1 MRRFKASAKAL
12 IILLVG
18 ILVASCNNSNNP
30 TATTAKNISDP
41 TPNGDKNLKE
51 AGFVLNENTPAFALM
66 IRKNGKTVLKD
77 AQGCARF
84 SEDKQSCVL
93 QANKDTPMPVGSI
106 TKHFVVAAI
115 LMLEE
120 EGRLSIEDD
129 VNKYLSLPQQFKG
142 VKIKNLIFHT
152 SGMVQDYYYDEIAR
166 NTIHGVTTTVT
177 NPSNAERILEVIKTF
192 KLKKPDTVVYNYSNA
207 GYFLLGKVVKK
218 VSNQKLEVLLKEK
231 IFQRLGME
239 NTFNASEL
247 KSKKDYAFFYTAW
260 PFYKSEQWL
269 FELFPD
275 YGADGGLL
283 ISINDYEKW
292 IIAWEEGKIF
302 QNKKTMEK
310 FLSEGR
316 MNNGKQILSFKDF
329 PEFSLYGPKYGFGL
343 IHSKLNFNETEYS
356 MISHGGSL
364 SLTGLLS
371 NFALLQN
378 KQKQESIWIVE
389 INNANTLPT
398 ITDVM
403 LQAQVQNYQ

>member
-1 MRRFKASAKAL
+1 MKHTFKFLILSFFLAFASNAK
-12 IILLVG
+12 
-18 ILVASCNNSNNP
+18 
-30 TATTAKNISDP
+30 
-41 TPNGDKNLKE
+41 TPQNLKE
-51 AGFVLNENTPAFALM
+51 AGFVVNKNTPAFALLV
-66 IRKNGKTVLKD
+66 RKNGKTVLKD
-77 AQGCARF
+77 TQGCARF
-84 SEDKQSCVL
+84 SEDKQSCTL
-93 QANKDTPMPVGSI
+93 QANKDTPMPIGSI

-120 EGRLSIEDD
+120 EGKLSIEDD
-129 VNKYLSLPQQFKG
+129 ITKYLSLPKQFKG

-152 SGMVQDYYYDEIAR
+152 SGMMEEYYYDEIAR
-166 NTIHGVTTTVT
+166 NTLQGVTTTVKKS
-177 NPSNAERILEVIKTF
+177 SNSDAIFNVIKKF
-192 KLKKPDTVVYNYSNA
+192 KLKKPDTIYNYSNA
-207 GYFLLGKVVKK
+207 GYFLLGKIVEKA
-218 VSNQKLEVLLKEK
+218 SNQKLEVFMKER
-231 IFQRLGME
+231 IFQRFGMK

-316 MNNGKQILSFKDF
+316 MNNGKKSLSFKDY

-343 IHSKLNFNETEYS
+343 IHSKLNFNATEYN

-364 SLTGLLS
+364 SLTGFLS

-378 KQKQESIWIVE
+378 KEKQESLWIVE

-403 LQAQVQNYQ
+403 LQVQVQNY

>member
-1 MRRFKASAKAL
+1 MKHTFQFLILSFFLAFASNAK
-12 IILLVG
+12 
-18 ILVASCNNSNNP
+18 
-30 TATTAKNISDP
+30 
-41 TPNGDKNLKE
+41 TPQNLKE
-51 AGFVLNENTPAFALM
+51 AGFVVNKNTPAFALLV
-66 IRKNGKTVLKD
+66 RKNGKTVLKD
-77 AQGCARF
+77 TQGCARF
-84 SEDKQSCVL
+84 SEDKQSCTL
-93 QANKDTPMPVGSI
+93 QANKDTPMPIGSI

-120 EGRLSIEDD
+120 EGKLSIEDD
-129 VNKYLSLPQQFKG
+129 ITKYLSLPKQFKG

-152 SGMVQDYYYDEIAR
+152 SGMMEEYYYDEIAR
-166 NTIHGVTTTVT
+166 NTLQGVTTTVKKS
-177 NPSNAERILEVIKTF
+177 SNSDAIFNVIKKF
-192 KLKKPDTVVYNYSNA
+192 KLKKPDTIYNYSNA
-207 GYFLLGKVVKK
+207 GYFLLGKIVEKA
-218 VSNQKLEVLLKEK
+218 SNQKLEVFMKER
-231 IFQRLGME
+231 IFQRFGMK

-316 MNNGKQILSFKDF
+316 MNNGKKSLSFKDY

-343 IHSKLNFNETEYS
+343 IHSKLNFNATEYN

-364 SLTGLLS
+364 SLTGFLS

-378 KQKQESIWIVE
+378 KEKQESLWIVE

-403 LQAQVQNYQ
+403 LQVQVQNY